1 MNTIYCV
8 LRSFLRTVYPDR
20 HFGLIA
26 ECLVLVLSDEPV
38 EHRGLPLGT
47 EDHPFQG
54 ESDNDDLRLSIPSS
68 PEQSATLPQRPMRRP
83 SNAPSTLLLCW
94 KELVMRAGITVGPGS
109 SPSTCS
115 IEHFESLCRDLL
127 AVSNPL
133 KSRYGSGYDSK
144 NGDEGEESAE
154 SGGWI
159 LSESRWREVKASYGA
174 MKKKW
179 QPSKGHHAHR
189 EIVDL
194 LTLYIRT
201 VVQDGEV
208 LYGSQISVGDLGLSC
223 PAFTL
228 RESVEVADLIECRE
242 QLDEVL
248 PYLHYMRS
256 SDAIG
261 LKDGCPLL
269 STLLSTSS
277 PPSSLVELCAAYRAV
292 MTEAVGSGLITVR
305 GNSRAGDTKADSAKD
320 IALAMQTCVQSLVC
334 ACSSRLNVYGESDGT
349 AEILYNSVTLHRSLL
364 SLTAL
369 GYWDAALVMMKTLAA
384 VAGKER
390 EKGTVPDS
398 PFRCCTVSIGSNLDA
413 ALSAHASSLS
423 PVRATAHPLGPLG
436 KPATPSTYPQQNT
449 LDEADTWER
458 ISPATMYPLSP
469 LHYAAA
475 SGQFSFVQ
483 KALELFPCD
492 KIPKRLILDVISLF
506 VKNCTAR
513 KRRNKL
519 LSILVSSLVSRL
531 ELVPGSSPSTI
542 WGQSSVPDTEDPLY
556 QAAWNAL
563 ESKQH
568 SGSLQSVSMGDNG
581 GADGRGVGPG
591 AGLGEVCPQ
600 HEGPL
605 RGLCIRSTTHAPRI
619 NTPPNHPSRSHVPQP
634 ISGPSLLWR
643 EWTTIPV
650 PGDVIETSVVMM
662 DGSSIPLHIF
672 TSDIDNLYKA
682 LPTPQMARG
691 ISCTGHT
698 LLQEAARLKDPSL
711 LASLLEA
718 GEAGDTESR
727 RGSYVN
733 GSEDMMT
740 LLSEIG
746 TGFMM
751 NGTGETAMCLALGQ
765 GHLELANMMI
775 KRAMGEHHSILHPL
789 FLDGPDFPRSASPPM
804 LETQR
809 QGQGQGQGQGAATVL
824 IDRLYI
830 EATGRST
837 VDSVKA
843 LFLTSATQRV
853 QQAEEEHRAV
863 SMEQLSFPP
872 MAASVNVLLK

>member
-1 MNTIYCV
+1 
-8 LRSFLRTVYPDR
+8 
-20 HFGLIA
+20 
-26 ECLVLVLSDEPV
+26 
-38 EHRGLPLGT
+38 
-47 EDHPFQG
+47 
-54 ESDNDDLRLSIPSS
+54 
-68 PEQSATLPQRPMRRP
+68 
-83 SNAPSTLLLCW
+83 
-94 KELVMRAGITVGPGS
+94 
-109 SPSTCS
+109 
-115 IEHFESLCRDLL
+115 
-127 AVSNPL
+127 
-133 KSRYGSGYDSK
+133 
-144 NGDEGEESAE
+144 
-154 SGGWI
+154 
-159 LSESRWREVKASYGA
+159 
-174 MKKKW
+174 
-179 QPSKGHHAHR
+179 
-189 EIVDL
+189 
-194 LTLYIRT
+194 
-201 VVQDGEV
+201 
-208 LYGSQISVGDLGLSC
+208 
-223 PAFTL
+223 
-228 RESVEVADLIECRE
+228 
-242 QLDEVL
+242 
-248 PYLHYMRS
+248 
-256 SDAIG
+256 
-261 LKDGCPLL
+261 
-269 STLLSTSS
+269 
-277 PPSSLVELCAAYRAV
+277 
-292 MTEAVGSGLITVR
+292 
-305 GNSRAGDTKADSAKD
+305 
-320 IALAMQTCVQSLVC
+320 
-334 ACSSRLNVYGESDGT
+334 
-349 AEILYNSVTLHRSLL
+349 
-364 SLTAL
+364 
-369 GYWDAALVMMKTLAA
+369 
-384 VAGKER
+384 
-390 EKGTVPDS
+390 
-398 PFRCCTVSIGSNLDA
+398 
-413 ALSAHASSLS
+413 
-423 PVRATAHPLGPLG
+423 
-436 KPATPSTYPQQNT
+436 
-449 LDEADTWER
+449 
-458 ISPATMYPLSP
+458 
-469 LHYAAA
+469 
-475 SGQFSFVQ
+475 
-483 KALELFPCD
+483 
-492 KIPKRLILDVISLF
+492 
-506 VKNCTAR
+506 
-513 KRRNKL
+513 
-519 LSILVSSLVSRL
+519 
-531 ELVPGSSPSTI
+531 
-542 WGQSSVPDTEDPLY
+542 
-556 QAAWNAL
+556 
-563 ESKQH
+563 
-568 SGSLQSVSMGDNG
+568 
-581 GADGRGVGPG
+581 VGPG

-733 GSEDMMT
+733 GSEEMMT

-751 NGTGETAMCLALGQ
+751 NGTGETALCLALGQ

-809 QGQGQGQGQGAATVL
+809 QGQGQGQGQGAAPVL